1 MTNLGILGSTKGTDL
16 QAIIDAI
23 ENKLLNAKIS
33 IVISN
38 IENAFILERAKNHNI
53 KFAYISHKA
62 KKREY
67 FDREISFLMKE
78 NDVDLILLIG
88 FMRILSA
95 SFCKQ
100 WKNKILN
107 VHPSLLPKYGGGM
120 DIDVHKQVLSNGDK
134 KTGCTIHYV
143 NEDVDQGPILVQ
155 KECDVLPKDN
165 EFTLKDKVQ
174 KLEGLAYIEAVKIF
188 QGVL

>member
-1 MTNLGILGSTKGTDL
+1 
-16 QAIIDAI
+16 
-23 ENKLLNAKIS
+23 
-33 IVISN
+33 
-38 IENAFILERAKNHNI
+38 
-53 KFAYISHKA
+53 
-62 KKREY
+62 
-67 FDREISFLMKE
+67 MKE
-78 NDVDLILLIG
+78 NNVDLILLIG

-100 WKNKILN
+100 WRNKILN

-120 DIDVHKQVLSNGDK
+120 DIDVHKQVLLNGDK

-188 QGVL
+188 QGCL

>member
-1 MTNLGILGSTKGTDL
+1 
-16 QAIIDAI
+16 
-23 ENKLLNAKIS
+23 
-33 IVISN
+33 
-38 IENAFILERAKNHNI
+38 
-53 KFAYISHKA
+53 
-62 KKREY
+62 
-67 FDREISFLMKE
+67 MKE
-78 NDVDLILLIG
+78 NNVDLILLIG

-100 WKNKILN
+100 WRNKILN
-107 VHPSLLPKYGGGM
+107 VHPSLLTKYGGGM
-120 DIDVHKQVLSNGDK
+120 DIDVHKQVLLNGDK

-188 QGVL
+188 QGGL

>member
-1 MTNLGILGSTKGTDL
+1 M
-16 QAIIDAI
+16 
-23 ENKLLNAKIS
+23 
-33 IVISN
+33 ISN

-53 KFAYISHKA
+53 KFAHISHKA
-62 KKREY
+62 KKRQY
-67 FDREISFLMKE
+67 FDQEISFLMKE

-100 WKNKILN
+100 WRNKILN

-120 DIDVHKQVLSNGDK
+120 DMDVHRQVLLNGDK

-143 NEDVDQGPILVQ
+143 DEDVDQGPILVQ
-155 KECDVLPKDN
+155 KECDVLPEDN

-174 KLEGLAYIEAVKIF
+174 KLEGLAYIEAIKIF
-188 QGVL
+188 QGGL

>member
-53 KFAYISHKA
+53 KFAHISHKA

-67 FDREISFLMKE
+67 FDKEISFLMK
-78 NDVDLILLIG
+78 N
-88 FMRILSA
+88 
-95 SFCKQ
+95 
-100 WKNKILN
+100 N
-107 VHPSLLPKYGGGM
+107 
-120 DIDVHKQVLSNGDK
+120 
-134 KTGCTIHYV
+134 
-143 NEDVDQGPILVQ
+143 
-155 KECDVLPKDN
+155 
-165 EFTLKDKVQ
+165 
-174 KLEGLAYIEAVKIF
+174 
-188 QGVL
+188 